1 METRGFYRK
10 IEMGKLVDLMK
21 ENTIT
26 ATATA
31 AATTTNYNWGVV
43 ACELFLSTLPYQNN
57 FIQVYAL
64 CSRPSHMYVI
74 SFKVLRRLLT
84 LSIIISYPVAWLK
97 QNRGQTQINKASGI
111 CRDAVHRIRE
121 YDIIY
126 PADQRVL

>member
-10 IEMGKLVDLMK
+10 IEMGKLVDLIK

-31 AATTTNYNWGVV
+31 TAAATAAATTTTTTNYYWGVV

-111 CRDAVHRIRE
+111 
-121 YDIIY
+121 
-126 PADQRVL
+126 L